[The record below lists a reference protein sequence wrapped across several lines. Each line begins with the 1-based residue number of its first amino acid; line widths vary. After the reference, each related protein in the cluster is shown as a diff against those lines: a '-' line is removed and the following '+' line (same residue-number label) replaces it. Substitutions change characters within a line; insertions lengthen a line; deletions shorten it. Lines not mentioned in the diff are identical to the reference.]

1 MKKSAKV
8 VRATLRVLSIVA
20 LILYILFLFGES
32 VPLGFTAAFAET
44 SVYLLF
50 LVFVLGFIVL
60 WKNELVAGIILI
72 VWYGI
77 QWCLVLWVWVDGGM
91 TVILGFPIAILGVF
105 ILIYGIKQRRA
116 SKDSNA

>member
-1 MKKSAKV
+1 MKKSAKSF
-8 VRATLRVLSIVA
+8 RTTLRVLGIVA
-20 LILYILFLFGES
+20 FALYVLFLIGER
-32 VPLGFTAAFAET
+32 VPLGLQATFADT

-50 LVFVLGFIVL
+50 LVFVLGFVVL
-60 WKNELVAGIILI
+60 WKNELIAGIILI

-91 TVILGFPIAILGVF
+91 TVILGFPIAVLGVLS
-105 ILIYGIKQRRA
+105 LIYGIKQRRA

>member
-60 WKNELVAGIILI
+60 WKNELVSGVILI
-72 VWYGI
+72 AWYGI

-91 TVILGFPIAILGVF
+91 TLILGFPIAILGVIAF
-105 ILIYGIKQRRA
+105 IFGLSKRRSSA
-116 SKDSNA
+116 SRE

>member
-1 MKKSAKV
+1 MKKSTKV
-8 VRATLRVLSIVA
+8 FQTTLRVLSIVA
-20 LILYILFLFGES
+20 LILYILFLFGER
-32 VPLGFTAAFAET
+32 VPLGLKATFAET

-60 WKNELVAGIILI
+60 WKNELIAGIILI

-91 TVILGFPIAILGVF
+91 TVILGFPIAILGVLA
-105 ILIYGIKQRRA
+105 LIHGLRKRRP
-116 SKDSNA
+116 SISPE

>member
-1 MKKSAKV
+1 VKKSAKV
-8 VRATLRVLSIVA
+8 FRTTLRVLSIVA
-20 LILYILFLFGES
+20 LILYILFLFGER
-32 VPLGFTAAFAET
+32 VPLGFQATFAET

-50 LVFVLGFIVL
+50 LVFALGFVVL
-60 WKNELVAGIILI
+60 WMNELIAGIILI

-91 TVILGFPIAILGVF
+91 TVILGFPIAVLGVL

-116 SKDSNA
+116 SMDSVA